1 MARTLN
7 DILKGV
13 LIDIRDLLMIIF
25 PKNYKLTNLLISLR
39 AFSPPPLAKSTAP
52 ISLLRRSVMHLLR
65 GRDRSKN
72 TLLALIS
79 LYPRSGLR
87 SLTA

>member
-1 MARTLN
+1 MIYYKDVFVNNHR
-7 DILKGV
+7 GQ
-13 LIDIRDLLMIIF
+13 LIIIAH
-25 PKNYKLTNLLISLR
+25 KHYKLTHLLISLR
-39 AFSPPPLAKSTAP
+39 TFSPPPLAKSTAP
-52 ISLLRRSVMHLLR
+52 ISLLSRSVMHLLR